1 MPCKKC
7 KDNKYKYGNTG
18 ECKYATK
25 EECEKANPKK
35 YNKMKKYP
43 SPIGKKT
50 YEEYAKELKEYNLSS
65 QRIDLKDMKTLAKLA
80 KEADKL
86 DSKFRKLLDK
96 EMDAQF
102 AYEDQQELTKEGK
115 KEYDNSLNN
124 ITDVKKQ
131 NEKRLEEAAKKSE
144 KSYKIYSASA
154 KKEENL
160 KEKLQKEQQ
169 IVLAEKGNIQ
179 SFLLDFR
186 SAVSQV
192 ESAGKALGVDVPVD
206 KFRNQINKLDALQ
219 LRYK

>member
-1 MPCKKC
+1 MPCTKC
-7 KDNKYKYGNTG
+7 KEGKYKWGKTG
-18 ECKYATK
+18 ECEYATK
-25 EECEKANPKK
+25 EACESANHK
-35 YNKMKKYP
+35 YSKMKP
-43 SPIGKKT
+43 TPLGKKT
-50 YEEYAKELKEYNLSS
+50 YEEYEKELKEFNLNS
-65 QRIDLKDMKTLAKLA
+65 QRFDFKDMKTLAKLA

-96 EMDAQF
+96 ETDATF

-115 KEYDNSLNN
+115 KGYDASLDN

-131 NEKRLEEAAKKSE
+131 NEKRLEDAAKKSE
-144 KSYKIYSASA
+144 KTYKVYSDSA
-154 KKEENL
+154 KKEEKL

-169 IVLAEKGNIQ
+169 TLLSEKGAIQ

-186 SAVSQV
+186 AAVSEV

-206 KFRNQINKLDALQ
+206 KFRSQINKLDALQ